1 MRIVVIIIAI
11 LALLGGLSYLL
22 GGMLSFFSA
31 FLMLTT
37 TIPEQVS
44 REMSM
49 SPQTMGFILILTAVL
64 MIINGLIFVVF
75 AIGTFMWKPWARLL
89 GIGGYALNIVVC
101 VLTLLT
107 TTMKGSLVPWIFGI
121 IVAIVFI
128 TILSLAKNAYAKPA
142 LA

>member
-1 MRIVVIIIAI
+1 MRILIIVIAI
-11 LALLGGLSYLL
+11 LAFMGGLSYLL
-22 GGMLSFFSA
+22 GGMMSFFSA
-31 FLMLTT
+31 ILMLTT
-37 TIPEQVS
+37 NFPEQVT
-44 REMSM
+44 RDVEM
-49 SPQTMGFILILTAVL
+49 SPQAIGFVFILIAAL

-89 GIGGYALNIVVC
+89 GIFGYALNIVVG

-128 TILSLAKNAYAKPA
+128 TILSLAKNAYTKPA
-142 LA
+142 AI